1 MLKSDFFEPA
11 QGFDFDSI
19 YQEEEPSG
27 YFVQFH
33 PRIATSPGSRYI

>member
-19 YQEEEPSG
+19 YQEEKPSG

-33 PRIATSPGSRYI
+33 PRIATSPRSRYI